1 MIYKIYKT
9 YILNKSKI
17 GYLKSKCRI
26 VLNIVVG
33 FLYYP
38 LRFFNKLKSI
48 FTSNSNFRLRV
59 LSFHDISSQDEK
71 KFERQIK
78 WLMKKW
84 DFIHPTNFEKIIEGE
99 IKLDRDY
106 LMLTFDDGT
115 ISNYHIAKKVLKR
128 LDIHAL
134 FFVVTKYALF
144 DNTNAAR
151 IFAAENIMLTSN
163 LSEVPANFENMT
175 IDNLKDLVKDG
186 HCIGSH
192 TFSHAR
198 LSNLSK
204 SQINK
209 EINKGAKILEGLM
222 GMPIKHFAYPFGDI
236 ESINAEASIVAS
248 QRFKYVYTGIRG
260 DNGKTINSTNLM
272 RDSNHPHDSLWYTGA
287 CLEGAVDMLYSK
299 KINSINNLQT

>member
-17 GYLKSKCRI
+17 GCIKSKCRI

-33 FLYYP
+33 FLYYS

-99 IKLDRDY
+99 IKLDIDY

-115 ISNYHIAKKVLKR
+115 ISN
-128 LDIHAL
+128 
-134 FFVVTKYALF
+134 
-144 DNTNAAR
+144 
-151 IFAAENIMLTSN
+151 
-163 LSEVPANFENMT
+163 
-175 IDNLKDLVKDG
+175 
-186 HCIGSH
+186 
-192 TFSHAR
+192 
-198 LSNLSK
+198 
-204 SQINK
+204 
-209 EINKGAKILEGLM
+209 
-222 GMPIKHFAYPFGDI
+222 
-236 ESINAEASIVAS
+236 
-248 QRFKYVYTGIRG
+248 
-260 DNGKTINSTNLM
+260 
-272 RDSNHPHDSLWYTGA
+272 
-287 CLEGAVDMLYSK
+287 
-299 KINSINNLQT
+299 